1 MAIKF
6 ALIRVNDDDPED
18 VTVLESWFFKEKLE
32 TNAPLFRK
40 RYVRKAFEK
49 MEQEGREFSVR
60 V

>member
-18 VTVLESWFFKEKLE
+18 VTILESWFFQEKLE
-32 TNAPLFRK
+32 ANAPFFRK
-40 RYVRKAFEK
+40 RSIRKAFEK
-49 MEQEGREFSVR
+49 LEQEGRDFSVR